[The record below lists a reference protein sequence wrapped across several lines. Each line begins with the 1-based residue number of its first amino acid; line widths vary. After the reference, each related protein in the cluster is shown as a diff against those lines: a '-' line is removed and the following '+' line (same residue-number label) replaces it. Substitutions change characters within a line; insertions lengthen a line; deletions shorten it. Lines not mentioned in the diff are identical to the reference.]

1 MKCRCGGLL
10 RFDLQHLRDIVRCE
24 PCDQVSLFWK
34 CAACGRT
41 RKSDESYPLSQVV
54 ASLERFTLGDPT

>member
-1 MKCRCGGLL
+1 
-10 RFDLQHLRDIVRCE
+10 VRCE

-41 RKSDESYPLSQVV
+41 RKSDESYPLNQVV
-54 ASLERFTLGDPT
+54 ASLERFTLGDRT